1 MSDDE
6 TFGPLLHGTAR
17 AWRLKLDERLKPMGL
32 SQAKWRTLLHLS
44 VAPGPLTQAEIAALL
59 GIEEPTL
66 VTLLHRLE
74 SDRWVARKNSSQ
86 DRRCKTVHLAPRAQR
101 VIEQINTARSNFDT
115 NYSTIFR
122 RPNFAPASACWIL
135 SDKKRKRGME
145 MKNEPPFDGFEVERT
160 AKTKMGA
167 RLESGN
173 GAATELQEPRRVKT
187 SRVSKQRIP
196 NWGYFLFVLLAAF
209 AVARTLQRGVQTAKT
224 AQPPVRP
231 VLVAKVI
238 SKDVPLYLDE
248 IGTCAAYE
256 TVQVQAQV
264 SGQIIARHF
273 QDGADVKKG
282 DLLFTIDPRPFQ
294 AALQQAQAQAALDQ
308 VTLKRQTE
316 LRARNVTA
324 PQDFDTAQ
332 ANARKSEAAAAA
344 AQVNVDF
351 CYIKSPI
358 NGRAGL
364 RLVDVGNIVSGNTGS
379 GAVLLTIQGL
389 DPIYTDFTVA
399 ETDLALV
406 RKYLGG
412 PNVKVQTYSPDDKIP
427 PRIGDLYFIDNAVQP
442 GSGTVKARGVTPNP
456 DHAFWP
462 SEFVRVRFILD
473 TVKDAL
479 LVP

>member
-1 MSDDE
+1 
-6 TFGPLLHGTAR
+6 
-17 AWRLKLDERLKPMGL
+17 
-32 SQAKWRTLLHLS
+32 
-44 VAPGPLTQAEIAALL
+44 
-59 GIEEPTL
+59 
-66 VTLLHRLE
+66 
-74 SDRWVARKNSSQ
+74 
-86 DRRCKTVHLAPRAQR
+86 
-101 VIEQINTARSNFDT
+101 
-115 NYSTIFR
+115 
-122 RPNFAPASACWIL
+122 
-135 SDKKRKRGME
+135 
-145 MKNEPPFDGFEVERT
+145 
-160 AKTKMGA
+160 
-167 RLESGN
+167 
-173 GAATELQEPRRVKT
+173 VKT
-187 SRVSKQRIP
+187 TGDRKQRIP
-196 NWGYFLFVLLAAF
+196 RWGIFLFVILAAF
-209 AVARTLQRGVQTAKT
+209 AVARTLQRGVETAKT
-224 AQPPVRP
+224 TQPPIRP

-282 DLLFTIDPRPFQ
+282 DLLFTIDPRPYQ
-294 AALQQAQAQAALDQ
+294 AALEQAQAQAALDQ

-412 PNVKVQTYSPDDKIP
+412 PNVKVQTYSPDDTIP
-427 PRIGDLYFIDNAVQP
+427 PRLGDLYFIDTAVQP

-456 DHAFWP
+456 DHALWP

-473 TVKDAL
+473 TIKDAR
-479 LVP
+479 LVPSQAVQISQSGPFIFVLKSDNTVDLRPVKPGQRQDGDLMVVESGIQPDEIVIVTGQLALAPGAKVDPKPYAPSAPAEKDGAPKSTL